1 MTTNRRVLLSGAA
14 SLALFTPS
22 FAQDAKPDPKL
33 LSEASSLGEMELGP
47 KDAKVTMIEYASASC
62 PHCREFYETVFV
74 QFRKDYIDT
83 GKVHFI
89 FREYPHNDPAL
100 AAFMV
105 ARCAPKEK
113 FFSLI
118 DVYFTTQDK
127 WVPDPL
133 NGLKNIALQAGLTE
147 DQFTACLKNEPVAKA
162 IFEVRQRG
170 EKLGVNSIPTIYIN
184 GELYSGDRTMAAIKA
199 KIDPLLG

>member
-1 MTTNRRVLLSGAA
+1 MKTSRRIFLSGVA
-14 SLALFTPS
+14 SLALFAPAR
-22 FAQDAKPDPKL
+22 AQEAKPDPKIL
-33 LSEASSLGEMELGP
+33 NEASSLGEMALGP
-47 KDAKVTMIEYASASC
+47 ENAKVTMIEYASASC

-83 GKVHFI
+83 GKVRFI

-113 FFSLI
+113 FFSLV

-127 WVPDPL
+127 WLADPL
-133 NGLKNIALQAGLTE
+133 TGLKNIALQAGLSE
-147 DQFTACLKNEPVAKA
+147 DQFNACLKNEAVAKA
-162 IFEVRQRG
+162 VMEVRQRG
-170 EKLGVNSIPTIYIN
+170 EKIGVNSIPTIYIN
-184 GELYSGDRTMAAIKA
+184 GELYAGERTMDAIKA